1 MFLRGSAN
9 FADPGPRGSRP
20 SVQPASAAPWLR
32 KAETGLGRLREGA
45 HPGSL
50 GSGPR
55 APGNRRKTGDSGLIR
70 AEPQPLRPA
79 PRRGVPWAGKR
90 QVYQLSLACWI
101 EAPPP
106 TQRGPWSP
114 VTPAESPGDSGRL
127 GGWAPR
133 AGALAAAPGARR
145 YPGPGQRPLRPHT
158 RSGPARGET
167 RVASTAASSFSR
179 SPSPL
184 LSFPSPLGEGGE
196 TRGIAGPRRMRPPLP
211 LGLRCLAGMKHR
223 P

>member
-1 MFLRGSAN
+1 MFLGGSAN

-20 SVQPASAAPWLR
+20 SAQPASAAPWLR
-32 KAETGLGRLREGA
+32 KAETGLLRLREGA
-45 HPGSL
+45 HLGSL

-55 APGNRRKTGDSGLIR
+55 APGTRRRTGDSGLIR
-70 AEPQPLRPA
+70 AEPGPPRPA

-90 QVYQLSLACWI
+90 QVYQLSVACWI

-106 TQRGPWSP
+106 TQRGPWCP
-114 VTPAESPGDSGRL
+114 ATPAESPGDSGRL

-145 YPGPGQRPLRPHT
+145 HPGPGQRPLRPHT
-158 RSGPARGET
+158 GSGPAGGET
-167 RVASTAASSFSR
+167 RVASTAASSVSR